1 MKRIF
6 LAVVLA
12 SIAVG
17 CGDSATSPS
26 AANPTFTAQM
36 LPANETSAIGGGEQT
51 SSGTATITFVTTTDA
66 AGNVT
71 SANATAVV
79 NMQGFPAGTT
89 ITLAH
94 IHTGASGVAGP
105 VLVPFPPGSVTLTN
119 GAGSFTTTTAVGGAD
134 ATNIMNNP
142 AGFYFNVHTAANP
155 GGVMRAQ
162 LVRTQ

>member
-1 MKRIF
+1 MKRVF

-12 SIAVG
+12 LIAVG
-17 CGDSATSPS
+17 CDDSTTTPS
-26 AANPTFTAQM
+26 TANPTFTSQL
-36 LPANETSAIGGGEQT
+36 LPANETSAILGGEQT
-51 SSGTATITFVTTTDA
+51 SSGTATITFVTTKDA

-71 SANATAVV
+71 SAVATAVV
-79 NMQGFPAGTT
+79 TMQGFPAGST
-89 ITLAH
+89 ITNSH

-105 VLVPFPPGSVTLTN
+105 ILVPFPPGSVTLN
-119 GAGSFTTTTAVGGAD
+119 GGAGSFTMTAAVGGAD

-142 AGFYFNVHTAANP
+142 AGFYFNVHTAANA